1 MAKLVWDKVG
11 ERLFET
17 GVDRGVLFP
26 MSESGSYETG
36 VAWSGLTAV
45 NESPSGAE
53 PTPLYANNAK
63 YLSLM
68 SAEEFGFT
76 IEAYMS
82 PEEFDA
88 CDGSAAFA
96 KGVTITQQK
105 RKQFG
110 FSYRTR
116 IGNDVEG
123 DSHGYK
129 LHLVYG
135 CLASPSAK
143 NHATVNES
151 PEAATL
157 SWEVTTT
164 PVDVDGFRPT
174 AHLIIDSTKVDAA
187 KLAQLETKLYGDD
200 STGTSSLPL
209 PNEVKT
215 LMGEAE

>member
-26 MSESGSYETG
+26 MGDNGSYEAG

-88 CDGSAAFA
+88 CDGSASFA

-174 AHLIIDSTKVDAA
+174 AHLIIDSTKVDAT
-187 KLAQLETKLYGDD
+187 KLAQLETKLYGDE

-215 LMGEAE
+215 IMGDEA